1 MLEPRYALVM
11 PVQLKIRRMKT
22 NETLVAEFADL
33 DDAEAW
39 LRERPQFV
47 DVIGTIGTLADAD
60 DERLRTA
67 LRPFDAE
74 ERAEIAAQDQALA
87 RAEAAALARAQQE
100 AKVALAER
108 RAELANADP
117 NRPMM
122 VAWVR
127 GVGCRN
133 ADPAD
138 AREVTELARAAVLA
152 WVRERDTWV
161 HPRGQFVATADVVV
175 WPGPIPGG
183 DEDERVHP
191 GGQFSPVSSGGDDP
205 PPIE

>member
-1 MLEPRYALVM
+1 M

-47 DVIGTIGTLADAD
+47 DVIGVIGALADAD
-60 DERLRTA
+60 DQRLRAA
-67 LRPFDAE
+67 LRPFDDD
-74 ERAEIAAQDQALA
+74 ERAELAAQDHALA
-87 RAEAAALARAQQE
+87 QAERAALARAQLDAQ
-100 AKVALAER
+100 AALAER

-122 VAWVR
+122 VAWLR

-138 AREVTELARAAVLA
+138 AREVTELARAAVLS

-161 HPRGQFVATADVVV
+161 HPRGQFIATADVVV
-175 WPGPIPGG
+175 WPGPVPGG
-183 DEDERVHP
+183 DEDERVQP
-191 GGQFSPVSSGGDDP
+191 GGQFSAVSSGGDDP

>member
-1 MLEPRYALVM
+1 MR
-11 PVQLKIRRMKT
+11 VQLKIRRMKS
-22 NETLVAEFADL
+22 NRTLVAEFATL

-47 DVIGTIGTLADAD
+47 DVIGTIGALADAD
-60 DERLRTA
+60 DQRLRAA
-67 LRPFDAE
+67 LRPFDDE
-74 ERAEIAAQDQALA
+74 ERAEIAAQDQKLA
-87 RAEAAALARAQQE
+87 RAEQAALARAQLE
-100 AKVALAER
+100 AEAALAER
-108 RAELANADP
+108 RAELADADP
-117 NRPMM
+117 NRPMK

-133 ADPAD
+133 GDPAD
-138 AREVTELARAAVLA
+138 ARDVTELARAAVLA

-161 HPRGQFVATADVVV
+161 HPRGQFIATADVVV

-183 DEDERVHP
+183 DEDDRIQP
-191 GGQFSPVSSGGDDP
+191 GGQFSPVSSGGNEP

>member
-1 MLEPRYALVM
+1 M

-33 DDAEAW
+33 DDAAAW

-47 DVIGTIGTLADAD
+47 DVIGTIGALAEAD
-60 DERLRTA
+60 DQRLRAA
-67 LRPFDAE
+67 LRPFDE
-74 ERAEIAAQDQALA
+74 DERAELEAQGHALA
-87 RAEAAALARAQQE
+87 RAERAELERAQLAAQAALM
-100 AKVALAER
+100 ER

-122 VAWVR
+122 IAWAR

-133 ADPAD
+133 GDPAD

-161 HPRGQFVATADVVV
+161 HRRGQFIATADLVV

-183 DEDERVHP
+183 DEDERVQP
-191 GGQFSPVSSGGDDP
+191 GGQFSPVSLGGDEP

>member
-1 MLEPRYALVM
+1 MYALAM
-11 PVQLKIRRMKT
+11 PVRLKIRRMKT

-33 DDAEAW
+33 DDAETW

-47 DVIGTIGTLADAD
+47 DVIGTIGELGDAD
-60 DERLRTA
+60 DQRLRTA
-67 LRPFDAE
+67 LRPFDDE
-74 ERAEIAAQDQALA
+74 ERAVIAAQDQAFA
-87 RAEAAALARAQQE
+87 KAEAAALARAQLE
-100 AKVALAER
+100 AEAALAER

-133 ADPAD
+133 ADRAD
-138 AREVTELARAAVLA
+138 ARDVTELARAAVLA

-161 HPRGQFVATADVVV
+161 HPRGQFIATADVVV

-183 DEDERVHP
+183 DEDDRIQP
-191 GGQFSPVSSGGDDP
+191 GGQFSAVSSGGEDP